1 MIEELKKFED
11 IEILNHDYKYITY
24 KCKICNAIRTV
35 EIKSIFR
42 NSNKTKAK
50 RHNQQCTTY
59 HKNRIAEEIGYN
71 AMMKLSETY
80 RYVQSRCCN
89 PKDKDYK
96 LYKGKMKFEDRALF
110 LIGCEKPFKEA
121 LKKYDYK
128 DLSIDRIDTT
138 KGYEL
143 NNIRF
148 VPMKINLQNKTY
160 VKPVK
165 MFNIETGCII
175 IAKSFGELAK
185 KYKSIKYVS
194 SLHRAFKN
202 KKPYKKVWY
211 IEYLSSQTS
220 KSVANK

>member
-1 MIEELKKFED
+1 
-11 IEILNHDYKYITY
+11 
-24 KCKICNAIRTV
+24 
-35 EIKSIFR
+35 
-42 NSNKTKAK
+42 
-50 RHNQQCTTY
+50 
-59 HKNRIAEEIGYN
+59 
-71 AMMKLSETY
+71 MMKLSETY

-96 LYKGKMKFEDRALF
+96 LYKDKMKFEDRALF

-121 LKKYDYK
+121 LEKYDYK

-160 VKPVK
+160 VKSVK

-185 KYKSIKYVS
+185 KYKSIKYTS
-194 SLHRAFKN
+194 ALHRACKN
-202 KKPYKKVWY
+202 KKPYKKIWY
-211 IEYLSSQTS
+211 VEYLSSQTS